1 MLNLMNDR
9 TLQDIL
15 EWLGLGLLVAV
26 GLLLALWLGG
36 WVFTFLGKLLLAL
49 SGLIWTILKYAVPAL
64 ILVGLAYLVVR
75 FLQRRSA

>member
-15 EWLGLGLLVAV
+15 EWLVLGLLVAV

-75 FLQRRSA
+75 FLQRRTA

>member
-9 TLQDIL
+9 ALQDTL
-15 EWLGLGLLVAV
+15 EWLVLGLLVAV

-75 FLQRRSA
+75 FLQRRTA

>member
-1 MLNLMNDR
+1 MNDR

-15 EWLGLGLLVAV
+15 EWLVLGLLIAV

-49 SGLIWTILKYAVPAL
+49 SGLVWVILKYAVPAL
-64 ILVGLAYLVVR
+64 VLVGLAYLVVR
-75 FLQRRSA
+75 FLQRRTA

>member
-1 MLNLMNDR
+1 MNDR

-15 EWLGLGLLVAV
+15 EWLVLGLLIAV

-36 WVFTFLGKLLLAL
+36 WVFTFLGKVLLAL

-64 ILVGLAYLVVR
+64 ILVGLAYLAVR
-75 FLQRRSA
+75 FLQKRPA

>member
-1 MLNLMNDR
+1 MNDR

-15 EWLGLGLLVAV
+15 EWLVLGLLIAV

-49 SGLIWTILKYAVPAL
+49 SGLVWVILKYAVPAL
-64 ILVGLAYLVVR
+64 VLVGLAYLVVR
-75 FLQRRSA
+75 FLRRRTA

>member
-1 MLNLMNDR
+1 MNDR

-15 EWLGLGLLVAV
+15 EWLVLGLLIAV

-49 SGLIWTILKYAVPAL
+49 SGLVWFILKYAVPAL
-64 ILVGLAYLVVR
+64 VLVGLAY
-75 FLQRRSA
+75 